1 VEPKEKAMMGRAERL
16 TDVAAEGRT
25 GRLVIR
31 RTDMPGENKLA
42 LMLADDVNRSAPAG
56 PVFGAG
62 IEIEVLEIV
71 IPEDG
76 PPIVHLGV
84 VAGAQVRI
92 EREERL
98 TATRLP
104 QTAAAQ
110 TDPTD
115 EGDEAPETMDLDRLE
130 EWISRRRSELTERD
144 AVVRNLREELRK
156 ARARGYAHRNND
168 GHVRFE
174 ILQNEQRVLNEQ
186 RGRLKE
192 RLSRATAQL
201 KELRRRRSDERLSGF
216 HAAFYR
222 AARAALPAEQLT
234 TLENEAAAAVG
245 R

>member
-1 VEPKEKAMMGRAERL
+1 MEPKEKAMMSSAERR

-42 LMLADDVNRSAPAG
+42 LMLADDVDRSAPAG

-71 IPEDG
+71 IPENG

-201 KELRRRRSDERLSGF
+201 KELRRRRSEERLSGF

>member
-1 VEPKEKAMMGRAERL
+1 VEPKEKAMMSSAERL
-16 TDVAAEGRT
+16 TGVAAEGRT

-42 LMLADDVNRSAPAG
+42 LMLADDVDRSAPAG

-201 KELRRRRSDERLSGF
+201 KELRRRRSEERLSGF

>member
-1 VEPKEKAMMGRAERL
+1 MMGSAERL

-42 LMLADDVNRSAPAG
+42 LMLADDVDRSAPAG

>member
-1 VEPKEKAMMGRAERL
+1 VEPKEKAMMGSAERL

-42 LMLADDVNRSAPAG
+42 LMLADDVDRSAPAG

-110 TDPTD
+110 TDTTD

-201 KELRRRRSDERLSGF
+201 KELRRRRSEERLSGF

>member
-1 VEPKEKAMMGRAERL
+1 MMGSAERL

-42 LMLADDVNRSAPAG
+42 LMLADNVDRSAPAG

>member
-1 VEPKEKAMMGRAERL
+1 VEPKEKAMMSSAERL

-42 LMLADDVNRSAPAG
+42 LMLADDVDRSAPAG

-201 KELRRRRSDERLSGF
+201 KELRRRRSEERLSGF

>member
-1 VEPKEKAMMGRAERL
+1 MEPKEKAMTSSAERL

-42 LMLADDVNRSAPAG
+42 LMLADDVDRSAPAG

-104 QTAAAQ
+104 QTAAR
-110 TDPTD
+110 
-115 EGDEAPETMDLDRLE
+115 APGCGAISGGADRP
-130 EWISRRRSELTERD
+130 
-144 AVVRNLREELRK
+144 N
-156 ARARGYAHRNND
+156 G
-168 GHVRFE
+168 
-174 ILQNEQRVLNEQ
+174 
-186 RGRLKE
+186 
-192 RLSRATAQL
+192 
-201 KELRRRRSDERLSGF
+201 
-216 HAAFYR
+216 
-222 AARAALPAEQLT
+222 
-234 TLENEAAAAVG
+234 
-245 R
+245 

>member
-1 VEPKEKAMMGRAERL
+1 VEPKEKAMMSSAERL

-42 LMLADDVNRSAPAG
+42 LMLADDVDRSAPAG

-234 TLENEAAAAVG
+234 TLENEAAATVG

>member
-1 VEPKEKAMMGRAERL
+1 MTSSAERL
-16 TDVAAEGRT
+16 TDVGAEGRT

-42 LMLADDVNRSAPAG
+42 LMLADDVDRSAPAG

-201 KELRRRRSDERLSGF
+201 KELRRRRSEERLSGF

-222 AARAALPAEQLT
+222 AARAALPAKQLT

>member
-1 VEPKEKAMMGRAERL
+1 MEPKEKAMMSSAERL

-42 LMLADDVNRSAPAG
+42 LMLADDVDRSAPAG

-192 RLSRATAQL
+192 RLSRAIAQL

>member
-1 VEPKEKAMMGRAERL
+1 MEPKEKAMMSSAERL
-16 TDVAAEGRT
+16 TGVAAEGRT

-42 LMLADDVNRSAPAG
+42 LMLADDVDRSAPAG

-130 EWISRRRSELTERD
+130 EWISRRRSELLERD
-144 AVVRNLREELRK
+144 AVMRNLREELRK

-201 KELRRRRSDERLSGF
+201 KELRRRRSEERLSGF

>member
-1 VEPKEKAMMGRAERL
+1 MMSSAERL

-42 LMLADDVNRSAPAG
+42 LMLADDVDRSAPAG
-56 PVFGAG
+56 SVFGAG

-201 KELRRRRSDERLSGF
+201 KELRRRRSEERLSGF

>member
-1 VEPKEKAMMGRAERL
+1 MSSAERL
-16 TDVAAEGRT
+16 TDVAGEGRT

-42 LMLADDVNRSAPAG
+42 LMLADDVDRSAPAG

-156 ARARGYAHRNND
+156 ARAGTTTVTCDSRSCRTSSGFSMNSGAASKS
-168 GHVRFE
+168 GC
-174 ILQNEQRVLNEQ
+174 
-186 RGRLKE
+186 RGRP
-192 RLSRATAQL
+192 
-201 KELRRRRSDERLSGF
+201 
-216 HAAFYR
+216 H
-222 AARAALPAEQLT
+222 
-234 TLENEAAAAVG
+234 N
-245 R
+245 

>member
-1 VEPKEKAMMGRAERL
+1 MEPKEKAMMSSAERL
-16 TDVAAEGRT
+16 TGVAAEGRT

-42 LMLADDVNRSAPAG
+42 LMLADDVDRSAPAG

>member
-1 VEPKEKAMMGRAERL
+1 MGSAERL

-42 LMLADDVNRSAPAG
+42 LMLADNVDRSAPAG

-201 KELRRRRSDERLSGF
+201 KELRRRRSEERLSGF

>member
-1 VEPKEKAMMGRAERL
+1 MEPKEKAMMGRAERL

-201 KELRRRRSDERLSGF
+201 KELRRRRSEERLSGF

>member
-1 VEPKEKAMMGRAERL
+1 MEPKEKAMMSSAERL
-16 TDVAAEGRT
+16 TGVAAEGRT

-42 LMLADDVNRSAPAG
+42 LMLADDVDRSAPAG

-201 KELRRRRSDERLSGF
+201 KELRRRRSEERLSGF

-222 AARAALPAEQLT
+222 AARAALPAEQLS

>member
-1 VEPKEKAMMGRAERL
+1 VEPKEKAMMSSAERL

-42 LMLADDVNRSAPAG
+42 LMLADDVDRSAPAG

-192 RLSRATAQL
+192 RLSRATTQL
-201 KELRRRRSDERLSGF
+201 KELRRRRSEERLSGF

>member
-1 VEPKEKAMMGRAERL
+1 MGSAERL

-42 LMLADDVNRSAPAG
+42 LMLADDVDRSAPAG

-201 KELRRRRSDERLSGF
+201 KELRRRRSEERLSGF

>member
-1 VEPKEKAMMGRAERL
+1 VEPKEKAMMGSAERL

-42 LMLADDVNRSAPAG
+42 LMLADDVDRSAPAG

-115 EGDEAPETMDLDRLE
+115 EGDEAPETMDLDRLQ

>member
-1 VEPKEKAMMGRAERL
+1 MMSSAERL
-16 TDVAAEGRT
+16 TGVAAEGRT

-42 LMLADDVNRSAPAG
+42 LMLADDVDRSAPAG

-234 TLENEAAAAVG
+234 TLENEAAVG

>member
-1 VEPKEKAMMGRAERL
+1 M
-16 TDVAAEGRT
+16 
-25 GRLVIR
+25 
-31 RTDMPGENKLA
+31 
-42 LMLADDVNRSAPAG
+42 
-56 PVFGAG
+56 
-62 IEIEVLEIV
+62 
-71 IPEDG
+71 
-76 PPIVHLGV
+76 
-84 VAGAQVRI
+84 
-92 EREERL
+92 
-98 TATRLP
+98 
-104 QTAAAQ
+104 
-110 TDPTD
+110 
-115 EGDEAPETMDLDRLE
+115 
-130 EWISRRRSELTERD
+130 
-144 AVVRNLREELRK
+144 AVVRK

>member
-1 VEPKEKAMMGRAERL
+1 VEPKEKAMMSSAERL

-42 LMLADDVNRSAPAG
+42 LMLADNVDRSAPAG

-201 KELRRRRSDERLSGF
+201 KELRRRRSEERLSGF

>member
-1 VEPKEKAMMGRAERL
+1 MEPKEKAMMGSAERL

-42 LMLADDVNRSAPAG
+42 LMLADDVDRSAPAG

-98 TATRLP
+98 AATRLP

>member
-1 VEPKEKAMMGRAERL
+1 MEPKEKAMMGSAERL

-42 LMLADDVNRSAPAG
+42 LMLADNVDRSAPAG

>member
-1 VEPKEKAMMGRAERL
+1 MMGSAERL

-42 LMLADDVNRSAPAG
+42 LMLADNVDRSAPAG

-201 KELRRRRSDERLSGF
+201 KELRRRRSEERLSGF